1 MSTLVTAELF
11 ARPGRGDDVAKL
23 LLDILG
29 ESLEHEG
36 CEEIR
41 ILRDQNDADHVVG
54 LTQWTEAHHYADYLA
69 WRTAHGFT
77 AAFEAMLTRP
87 LVIHYYDEI
96 YQGQG
101 IAAR

>member
-1 MSTLVTAELF
+1 MSALVTAELF
-11 ARPGRGDDVAKL
+11 AQPGRGDDVAQL

-29 ESLEHEG
+29 ESLKHEG

-41 ILRDQNDADHVVG
+41 ILRDQADADHVTG
-54 LTQWTEAHHYADYLA
+54 LTQWTEAHNYTDYLD

-77 AAFEAMLTRP
+77 ATFEAMLTRP

-96 YQGQG
+96 YRGSG
-101 IAAR
+101 IAAA